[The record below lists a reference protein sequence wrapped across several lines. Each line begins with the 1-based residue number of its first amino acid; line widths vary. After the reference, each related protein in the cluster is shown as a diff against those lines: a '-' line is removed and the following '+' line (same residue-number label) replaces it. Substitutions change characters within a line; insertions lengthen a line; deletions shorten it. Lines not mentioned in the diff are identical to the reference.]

1 MKKLFVIFGIF
12 AVAAMLWAENQT
24 TSCESEYG
32 TCFFELSD
40 KALLTKCACY
50 DERNF
55 ESTEAFP
62 EDGSFTYTLPTEEW
76 CQKKIES
83 LCKISV
89 HCSNDGGS
97 CYLEKNDD
105 YSCYCLGVGEKKT
118 GKSSYFGEEGCNKL
132 LVETCGSE
140 SPTLR
145 KVCPEGILNECVSY
159 FERIHNTCLDPIDI
173 DEILDTPITYGPVT
187 VHEFADCCRSE
198 YWRNEY
204 KREYDCMERFKTCA
218 DKECCVCTIQGDC
231 GDSSEEDCYDFIE
244 YPDSE
249 EEDVDVD
256 VDVDNVDKTNAEAST
271 TAATPENTADGDSTR
286 PATDSEAPAEDK
298 ERSKS
303 DGCSMLFV

>member
-1 MKKLFVIFGIF
+1 MSKQLLIFI
-12 AVAAMLWAENQT
+12 AMLALAMTLFAENET

-40 KALLTKCACY
+40 KALLTKCDCY
-50 DERNF
+50 DERDF
-55 ESTEAFP
+55 EFTDAFP
-62 EDGSFTYTLPTEEW
+62 EDGGTYTLPTEEW

-89 HCSNDGGS
+89 HCSNDAGS

-173 DEILDTPITYGPVT
+173 DEILDTPITYGPSVT
-187 VHEFADCCRSE
+187 VMEFVDCCNNE

-204 KREYDCMERFKTCA
+204 KREYDCMEKFKTCA
-218 DKECCVCTIQGDC
+218 DKECCVCTIQVDC

-249 EEDVDVD
+249 EEDVD
-256 VDVDNVDKTNAEAST
+256 KTNTEAPT
-271 TAATPENTADGDSTR
+271 DGAAKEDTADGDS
-286 PATDSEAPAEDK
+286 ATPLTDEAPAENK
-298 ERSKS
+298 ENSKS
-303 DGCSMLFV
+303 DGCSLLFV